1 MKIKGKATL
10 LTVRAIGALYGKRI
24 WLGVT
29 LTAAALSLV
38 LIALCIWLISLSGWW
53 WILAILVGMAIS
65 IASVVLAVFRMVLR
79 SITPTQDQ
87 EQKAAVKAFVEKLD
101 FVKELTATPKVV
113 ILFRLIRSVAAPS
126 SEKYL
131 EDIFAS
137 RRLKDDFLKVVALF
151 N

>member
-24 WLGVT
+24 WFGVT

-53 WILAILVGMAIS
+53 WILAILVGMALS

-79 SITPTQDQ
+79 SITPAQDQ
-87 EQKAAVKAFVEKLD
+87 AQKAAVKAFVEKLD

-137 RRLKDDFLKVVALF
+137 RTLKDDFLKVVALF